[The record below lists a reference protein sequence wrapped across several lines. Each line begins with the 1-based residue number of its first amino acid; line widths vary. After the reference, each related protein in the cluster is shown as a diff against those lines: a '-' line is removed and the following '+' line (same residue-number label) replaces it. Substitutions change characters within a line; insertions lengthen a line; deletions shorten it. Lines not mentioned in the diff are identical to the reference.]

1 MSSLPKPLEARA
13 MEVSFTPESMRVV
26 LTDGRE
32 ITVPLVWFPRLWRAT
47 PEQRAAW
54 EFIGPGVG
62 IHWEEIDEDISV
74 PQLLGLPCE

>member
-1 MSSLPKPLEARA
+1 MNSLPKPLEARA
-13 MEVSFTPESMRVV
+13 MEVSFTQESMRVV

-32 ITVPLVWFPRLWRAT
+32 ITVPLVWFPRLWKAT

-54 EFIGPGVG
+54 KFIGRGVG